1 MARWRCGLTRTNRRT
16 IAALIAASAL
26 LLALVSGDAQV
37 SPSAAP
43 PVAIEVHSEPI
54 TGFDIRD
61 PSRRQFGLLEFRGG
75 LVLRSSYRKFGG
87 VSAIRVGADGARFIT
102 LTDK

>member
-43 PVAIEVHSEPI
+43 PGAVEVHSESI
-54 TGFDIRD
+54 TAFDIRD
-61 PSRRQFGLLEFRGG
+61 TPLRQFGLLEFPGG
-75 LVLRSSYRKFGG
+75 LLLRSSYHHFGG
-87 VSAIRVGADGARFIT
+87 LSAIPLPPPPLHFT
-102 LTDK
+102 

>member
-43 PVAIEVHSEPI
+43 PVAVEVHSESI
-54 TGFDIRD
+54 TAFDIRD
-61 PSRRQFGLLEFRGG
+61 TSLRQFGLLEFRGG
-75 LVLRSSYRKFGG
+75 LVLRSSYQPFAGL
-87 VSAIRVGADGARFIT
+87 SAIPLPPPPLHFT
-102 LTDK
+102 